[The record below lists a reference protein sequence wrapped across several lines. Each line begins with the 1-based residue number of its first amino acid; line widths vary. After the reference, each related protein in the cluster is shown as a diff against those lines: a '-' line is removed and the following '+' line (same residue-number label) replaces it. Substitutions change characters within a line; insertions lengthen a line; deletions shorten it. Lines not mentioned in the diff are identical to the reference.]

1 VRNFFS
7 ICETGLLL
15 AELICYSNAKSTKN
29 SSRRKIAAESAPRI
43 LSKTMKIKAI
53 YPGTFDPLTNGHA
66 DLVQRA
72 ARMFDTVIVG
82 VAANPSKQPLFS
94 LQQRVAL
101 AQQAFAGIDN
111 VSVIGFSGLLA
122 KFAEDQ
128 HAAVL
133 IRGVR
138 AVADF
143 EYEFQLASMNRQLNP
158 ALDSI
163 FMTPS
168 EKNTFISSTLVKE
181 VCRHGGDVSS
191 FVPAHVEL
199 ALKTALKL

>member
-1 VRNFFS
+1 
-7 ICETGLLL
+7 
-15 AELICYSNAKSTKN
+15 
-29 SSRRKIAAESAPRI
+29 
-43 LSKTMKIKAI
+43 MKIKAI

-82 VAANPSKQPLFS
+82 VAANPSKQPLFT
-94 LQQRVAL
+94 LEERVAL
-101 AQQAFAGIDN
+101 AQQAFTGISN

-122 KFAEDQ
+122 KFAEDN
-128 HAAVL
+128 AAQVL

-191 FVPAHVEL
+191 FVPVHVET
-199 ALKTALKL
+199 ALKTRLNV

>member
-1 VRNFFS
+1 
-7 ICETGLLL
+7 
-15 AELICYSNAKSTKN
+15 
-29 SSRRKIAAESAPRI
+29 
-43 LSKTMKIKAI
+43 MKINAI

-72 ARMFDTVIVG
+72 ARMFDQVIVG

-94 LQQRVAL
+94 LDERVAL
-101 AQQAFAGIDN
+101 AQQAFSSISN
-111 VSVIGFSGLLA
+111 VRVIGFSGLLA
-122 KFAEDQ
+122 KFAEQ
-128 HAAVL
+128 QNAQVL

-181 VCRHGGDVSS
+181 VCRHGGDISS
-191 FVPAHVEL
+191 FVPNHVEH
-199 ALKTALKL
+199 ALKSKLKL

>member
-1 VRNFFS
+1 
-7 ICETGLLL
+7 
-15 AELICYSNAKSTKN
+15 
-29 SSRRKIAAESAPRI
+29 
-43 LSKTMKIKAI
+43 MKIRAI

-66 DLVQRA
+66 DLVLRA
-72 ARMFDTVIVG
+72 ARLFDSVVVA

-94 LQQRVAL
+94 LEERVAL
-101 AQQAFAGIDN
+101 AKQAFLDSPN

-122 KFAEDQ
+122 DFGKTQQA
-128 HAAVL
+128 HVL

-143 EYEFQLASMNRQLNP
+143 EYEFQLASMNRSLNP

-181 VCRHGGDVSS
+181 VCRHGGDVAS
-191 FVPAHVEL
+191 FVPEHVQQ
-199 ALKTALKL
+199 ALQQKLHSR

>member
-1 VRNFFS
+1 
-7 ICETGLLL
+7 
-15 AELICYSNAKSTKN
+15 
-29 SSRRKIAAESAPRI
+29 
-43 LSKTMKIKAI
+43 MKIKAI

-94 LQQRVAL
+94 LQERVSL
-101 AQQAFAGIDN
+101 AQQAFADISN
-111 VSVIGFSGLLA
+111 VSVIGFAGLLA
-122 KFAEDQ
+122 RFAEDQ
-128 HAAVL
+128 GALVL
-133 IRGVR
+133 LRGVR

-191 FVPAHVEL
+191 FVPSHVEI
-199 ALKTALKL
+199 ALKAKFKL

>member
-1 VRNFFS
+1 
-7 ICETGLLL
+7 
-15 AELICYSNAKSTKN
+15 
-29 SSRRKIAAESAPRI
+29 
-43 LSKTMKIKAI
+43 MKIKAI

-82 VAANPSKQPLFS
+82 VAANPSKQPLFT
-94 LQQRVAL
+94 LEERVAL
-101 AQQAFAGIDN
+101 AQQAFTGISN

-122 KFAEDQ
+122 KFAEDN
-128 HAAVL
+128 AAQVL

-191 FVPAHVEL
+191 FVPAHVES
-199 ALKTALKL
+199 ALKTRLKV

>member
-1 VRNFFS
+1 M
-7 ICETGLLL
+7 
-15 AELICYSNAKSTKN
+15 KN
-29 SSRRKIAAESAPRI
+29 
-43 LSKTMKIKAI
+43 KAI

-94 LQQRVAL
+94 LQERVAL
-101 AQQAFAGIDN
+101 AQQAFAGIFN

-128 HAAVL
+128 GAAIL

-181 VCRHGGDVSS
+181 VCRHGGNISS
-191 FVPAHVEL
+191 FVPEHVEL
-199 ALKTALKL
+199 ALRAKFNL

>member
-1 VRNFFS
+1 MHIRAV
-7 ICETGLLL
+7 
-15 AELICYSNAKSTKN
+15 
-29 SSRRKIAAESAPRI
+29 
-43 LSKTMKIKAI
+43 

-66 DLVQRA
+66 DIVLRA
-72 ARMFDTVIVG
+72 ARLFETLIVA

-94 LQQRVAL
+94 LDERVAL
-101 AQQAFAGIDN
+101 AQQAFAGCSN

-122 KFAEDQ
+122 DFAKSQ
-128 HAAVL
+128 QAQVL

-138 AVADF
+138 AVADY
-143 EYEFQLASMNRQLNP
+143 EYEFQLASMNRSLNP
-158 ALDSI
+158 ELDSI

-191 FVPAHVEL
+191 FVPEHVRQ
-199 ALKTALKL
+199 ALLTKFGRS

>member
-1 VRNFFS
+1 MN
-7 ICETGLLL
+7 
-15 AELICYSNAKSTKN
+15 
-29 SSRRKIAAESAPRI
+29 
-43 LSKTMKIKAI
+43 IKAI

-72 ARMFDTVIVG
+72 ARIFAQVIVG

-94 LQQRVAL
+94 LDERVAL
-101 AQQAFAGIDN
+101 ARQAFAGIAN

-128 HAAVL
+128 AAEVL

-181 VCRHGGDVSS
+181 VCRHGGDISS
-191 FVPAHVEL
+191 FVPNHVEL
-199 ALKTALKL
+199 ALKAKLKL

>member
-1 VRNFFS
+1 
-7 ICETGLLL
+7 
-15 AELICYSNAKSTKN
+15 
-29 SSRRKIAAESAPRI
+29 
-43 LSKTMKIKAI
+43 MKINAI

-72 ARMFDTVIVG
+72 ARMFDQVIVG

-94 LQQRVAL
+94 LDERVAL
-101 AQQAFAGIDN
+101 AQQAFSNISN
-111 VSVIGFSGLLA
+111 VRVIGFSGLLA
-122 KFAEDQ
+122 KFAEQ
-128 HAAVL
+128 QNAQVL

-181 VCRHGGDVSS
+181 VCRHGGDISS
-191 FVPAHVEL
+191 FVPTHVEQ
-199 ALKTALKL
+199 ALKSKLNL

>member
-1 VRNFFS
+1 MHPH
-7 ICETGLLL
+7 I
-15 AELICYSNAKSTKN
+15 
-29 SSRRKIAAESAPRI
+29 RKANKA
-43 LSKTMKIKAI
+43 MKIKAI

-82 VAANPSKQPLFS
+82 VAANPSKQPLFT
-94 LQQRVAL
+94 LDERVAL
-101 AQQAFAGIDN
+101 AQEAFSDIAN

-122 KFAEDQ
+122 SFAQAQ
-128 HAAVL
+128 HAEVL
-133 IRGVR
+133 LRGVR

-191 FVPAHVEL
+191 FVPAHVER
-199 ALKTALKL
+199 ALKNKLNV

>member
-1 VRNFFS
+1 
-7 ICETGLLL
+7 
-15 AELICYSNAKSTKN
+15 
-29 SSRRKIAAESAPRI
+29 
-43 LSKTMKIKAI
+43 MKIKAI

-66 DLVQRA
+66 DLVLRA
-72 ARMFDTVIVG
+72 ARMFDHIIVG

-94 LQQRVAL
+94 LAERVAL
-101 AQQAFAGIDN
+101 AEQAFPDCDN
-111 VSVIGFSGLLA
+111 ISVIGFSGLLA
-122 KFAEDQ
+122 HFAKEQ
-128 HAAVL
+128 AAQVL

-168 EKNTFISSTLVKE
+168 EKNAFISSTLVKE

-191 FVPAHVEL
+191 FVPSHVEQ
-199 ALKTALKL
+199 ALRAKFKL

>member
-1 VRNFFS
+1 
-7 ICETGLLL
+7 
-15 AELICYSNAKSTKN
+15 
-29 SSRRKIAAESAPRI
+29 
-43 LSKTMKIKAI
+43 MKIRAI

-66 DLVQRA
+66 DLVLRA
-72 ARMFDTVIVG
+72 ARLFDVVIVA
-82 VAANPSKQPLFS
+82 VAANPSKQPLFT
-94 LQQRVAL
+94 LDERVAL
-101 AQQAFAGIDN
+101 AQQAFADSPN

-122 KFAEDQ
+122 KFGKEQQAQ
-128 HAAVL
+128 VL

-143 EYEFQLASMNRQLNP
+143 EYEFQLASMNRSLNP
-158 ALDSI
+158 ELDSI

-191 FVPAHVEL
+191 FVPEHVQQ
-199 ALKTALKL
+199 ALQQKLGIK

>member
-1 VRNFFS
+1 
-7 ICETGLLL
+7 
-15 AELICYSNAKSTKN
+15 
-29 SSRRKIAAESAPRI
+29 
-43 LSKTMKIKAI
+43 MKIRAI

-66 DLVQRA
+66 DLVLRA
-72 ARMFDTVIVG
+72 ARLFDAVIVA
-82 VAANPSKQPLFS
+82 VAANPSKQPLFT
-94 LQQRVAL
+94 LDERVTL
-101 AQQAFAGIDN
+101 AKQAFVDCPN

-122 KFAEDQ
+122 KFGKEQQAQ
-128 HAAVL
+128 VL

-143 EYEFQLASMNRQLNP
+143 EYEFQLASMNRSLNP
-158 ALDSI
+158 ELDSI

-191 FVPAHVEL
+191 FVPEHVQQ
-199 ALKTALKL
+199 ALQQKLGIK

>member
-1 VRNFFS
+1 
-7 ICETGLLL
+7 
-15 AELICYSNAKSTKN
+15 
-29 SSRRKIAAESAPRI
+29 
-43 LSKTMKIKAI
+43 MKYKAI

-94 LQQRVAL
+94 LQERVAL
-101 AQQAFAGIDN
+101 AQQAFAGITN

-122 KFAEDQ
+122 KFAEDKG
-128 HAAVL
+128 AAIL

-181 VCRHGGDVSS
+181 VCRHGGNISS
-191 FVPAHVEL
+191 FVPEHVEL
-199 ALKTALKL
+199 ALRAKFNL